1 MPGSL
6 YLVFILP
13 YPFLHIENG
22 LIRLLFIGPFTSV
35 VSSSRSRSVAI
46 LFIRRSVT
54 KPVVLY
60 GLFPLTATHAAHLKV
75 DELFKTRHK
84 TWSVTTSSE
93 EKARISHVFRWV
105 YTSAGNT
112 YLPSRI
118 TLKFDRHSWVSDPHP
133 KSLSPSS
140 FPPYLTLPLFPPPS
154 GSHLRCYFGVENHAP
169 LGF

>member
-35 VSSSRSRSVAI
+35 VSGSRSRSVAI

-60 GLFPLTATHAAHLKV
+60 GLVPLTATHVAHLKV
-75 DELFKTRHK
+75 DELFKTRYK

-105 YTSAGNT
+105 YTSAGDSHT
-112 YLPSRI
+112 
-118 TLKFDRHSWVSDPHP
+118 FHH
-133 KSLSPSS
+133 
-140 FPPYLTLPLFPPPS
+140 TLPLNSTVTLGYPILTRNLFPPHLSLHTSLFPS
-154 GSHLRCYFGVENHAP
+154 FPRPRARIFAVILGWKITP
-169 LGF
+169 L